1 LIVAEKRKFDTLVPE
16 VDLRIN
22 GKELSQ
28 NAVSDLVS
36 VTVLEDVN
44 AAGMFTITLLCW
56 DNKEMRV
63 IWIDDDRFKEGNI
76 VEIDMGYRDN
86 MKTLFKGEITG
97 LEPEFPKDE
106 SPKLTVTGYDRR
118 HRLMGKRKSR
128 TFLNMKDS
136 EIANQVA
143 ADWSLTPKIADTHV
157 TLDYVLQNNQ
167 SDFEFLQERA
177 RRIGHEM
184 VVTDAELH
192 FRPRKNDGSS
202 VLKLNR
208 EVELLDFSARLT
220 TMGQVE
226 EVNVQGW
233 NAKDKKEVVAK
244 SRIGDERQMGG
255 SASGPAAT
263 RRAFSGTGGTAVD
276 TPVLNQ
282 AEADQLAQGW
292 FGEMALAYVEG
303 FGTCIGDPELRA
315 GTLVEIEGLG
325 KRFSGSYYVTSTEHS
340 YKPSIGYRTAFSV
353 RRNAT

>member
-1 LIVAEKRKFDTLVPE
+1 MDEKRDFDTLAPE
-16 VDLRIN
+16 VKLRIN
-22 GKELSQ
+22 GKEISED
-28 NAVSDLVS
+28 AASDLVS
-36 VTVLEDVN
+36 VNVLEDVN
-44 AAGMFTITLLCW
+44 AAGMFTFTLLCW

-63 IWIDDDRFKEGNI
+63 IWIDDDQFKEGNA

-86 MKTLFKGEITG
+86 METLFKGEITG

-118 HRLMGKRKSR
+118 HRLMGKRNTR

-136 EIANQVA
+136 EIANQIA
-143 ADWSLTPKIADTHV
+143 GDWSLTPKINDTRV
-157 TLDYVLQNNQ
+157 MLDYVLQNNQ

-177 RRIGHEM
+177 RRIGYEM
-184 VVTDAELH
+184 VVTDKELH

-208 EVELLDFSARLT
+208 DVELLDFNARLT
-220 TMGQVE
+220 TMGQLE
-226 EVNVQGW
+226 EVSVQGW
-233 NAKDKKEVVAK
+233 NPKEKKETTAR

-255 SASGPAAT
+255 SASGPAAI
-263 RRAFSGTGGTAVD
+263 RRAFSGTGGTAVN
-276 TPVLNQ
+276 TPVLSQ

-303 FGTCIGDPELRA
+303 HGTCIGDPELRA

-340 YKPSIGYRTAFSV
+340 YRPDFGYRTAFSV